1 MFKIHAY
8 RPKTLFVL
16 NPYTFILGKCFFVEI
31 NQFNYIDSM
40 VNCGNQFG
48 SNHTGKL
55 FEPRDLATNNLVNDY
70 AQGMWNSPQALWLG
84 INDIDIEGTFQ
95 YATGG
100 NLVFTNWSGG
110 QPDNYG
116 GTQDCVYSKILGN
129 WDDFTCN
136 TKLSSICEMI

>member
-1 MFKIHAY
+1 
-8 RPKTLFVL
+8 
-16 NPYTFILGKCFFVEI
+16 
-31 NQFNYIDSM
+31 M

-70 AQGMWNSPQALWLG
+70 ARGIISPQAQMLWLG

-100 NLVFTNWSGG
+100 NLAFTHWLGG
-110 QPDNYG
+110 QPDDYG
-116 GTQDCVYSKILGN
+116 GAQDCVDSRILGN
-129 WDDFTCN
+129 WDDVQCDQIYA
-136 TKLSSICEMI
+136 SICEMI